1 MISNMPTIGVRFDI
15 DKAGGGYYGFA
26 CWKIF
31 WQAITPETIG
41 VASLYE
47 GDTAATLNGRERVF
61 CIAVQSLDGG
71 SIGKTKAALSRSAAF
86 KAVCASP
93 MFVEGSSCAAE
104 PLPDAG
110 RIDAEGDLVGE
121 AGASRSALGAVKK
134 ERTAAAQGGEE
145 VEVRERRKP
154 ASERTRTLPAISSFE
169 ELGKFIGTQFRTPE
183 YEYGCWIT
191 PEELCDVV
199 ERYADMI
206 LLSVDEYSCG
216 ASEDMCL
223 VRLFEKNP
231 PGRQPIGFTGL
242 YPFASLS
249 DARSFG
255 QDYES
260 VPAYAKALPRHADVR
275 GKYHFNFT
283 RGGSAEN
290 SLSEPFDPKA
300 GISPN
305 SLWGK
310 LYQLKHRFLS
320 DLARE
325 EEVAKKRAE
334 EDRKRREEEEKRRAE
349 EQKRREAEEAR
360 RKAEDE
366 RRASV
371 QATPKSTGH
380 CIMCGQPL
388 NFVQKLF
395 GKDRHAGCASFKE

>member
-1 MISNMPTIGVRFDI
+1 MIHNMPTIGVRFDI
-15 DKAGGGYYGFA
+15 DKAGSGHYGFA

-31 WQAITPETIG
+31 WQAITPEDIG

-71 SIGKTKAALSRSAAF
+71 AIGKIKAALSQDAAF
-86 KAVCASP
+86 KAVCAAP

-110 RIDAEGDLVGE
+110 RIDAEGNLAGK
-121 AGASRSALGAVKK
+121 AGASRSAFGTVK
-134 ERTAAAQGGEE
+134 
-145 VEVRERRKP
+145 RERSATTQGTEGVQVPQRAKP
-154 ASERTRTLPAISSFE
+154 ASKRTRTLPAISSFE
-169 ELGKFIGTQFRTPE
+169 ELGKFIGKQFRTPE

-206 LLSVDEYSCG
+206 LVSVDEYSCG

-231 PGRQPIGFTGL
+231 PGRRPIGFTGL

-255 QDYES
+255 QDYKS
-260 VPAYAKALPRHADVR
+260 VPEYAKALPRHADVR
-275 GKYHFNFT
+275 GKYHFNFK

-290 SLSEPFDPKA
+290 SLNGPFDAKD
-300 GISPN
+300 GIPPE
-305 SLWGK
+305 SLWGR
-310 LYQLKHRFLS
+310 LYQRKARFLS
-320 DLARE
+320 DLP
-325 EEVAKKRAE
+325 
-334 EDRKRREEEEKRRAE
+334 DTEKLKTSQLGQA
-349 EQKRREAEEAR
+349 
-360 RKAEDE
+360 
-366 RRASV
+366 ASS
-371 QATPKSTGH
+371 Q
-380 CIMCGQPL
+380 
-388 NFVQKLF
+388 
-395 GKDRHAGCASFKE
+395 GKWWQFWK